1 MKYGYIRVSTKG
13 QQRNGNSLPDQKN
26 AILDRYTDAVIIE
39 EASSAAEER
48 PIFEEL
54 IDKMV
59 EGDLLIV
66 TKLDRFSRSTIEGL
80 QCVDKLMA
88 KGVSVHILNFGL
100 VENTPVGRL
109 ILTNFLAYAEF
120 ERSTIKERT
129 TAGKNQKR
137 KTDPNYKEGRKSTK
151 PENFGKFKK
160 EVDDGLITIK
170 EAIEDMGI
178 SRSSWYK
185 YCKEVI

>member
-1 MKYGYIRVSTKG
+1 MKYGYVRVSTKG
-13 QQRNGNSLPDQKN
+13 QERNGNSLPEQES
-26 AILDRYTDAVIIE
+26 AILERYTDAVIVR

-48 PIFEEL
+48 PIFDALVE
-54 IDKMV
+54 KMV

-66 TKLDRFSRSTIEGL
+66 TKLDRFSRSTVEGL
-80 QCVDKLMA
+80 QCADRLMA

-120 ERSTIKERT
+120 ERSMIKERT
-129 TAGKNQKR
+129 MAGKNQKR
-137 KTDPNYKEGRKSTK
+137 KTDANYKEGRKSIK
-151 PENFGKFKK
+151 PKNFEKIKK
-160 EVDDGLITIK
+160 EVDNGLMSIK
-170 EAIEDMGI
+170 EAIEQMGI

-185 YCKEVI
+185 YCKGL

>member
-13 QQRNGNSLPDQKN
+13 QQRNGNSLPEQKQ
-26 AILDRYTDAVIIE
+26 AVLERYTDAVIIE

-48 PIFEEL
+48 PIFESLVE
-54 IDKMV
+54 KMV

-80 QCVDKLMA
+80 QTVDKLMA

-100 VENTPVGRL
+100 VENTPIGRL

-120 ERSTIKERT
+120 ERSMIKERT
-129 TAGKNQKR
+129 MAGRKQKR
-137 KTDPNYKEGRKSTK
+137 KTDKNYKEGRKSVK
-151 PENFGKFKK
+151 PENFDKIKK
-160 EVDDGLITIK
+160 EVDNGLLTIK
-170 EAIEDMGI
+170 EAITNMGI

-185 YCKEVI
+185 YCKGA